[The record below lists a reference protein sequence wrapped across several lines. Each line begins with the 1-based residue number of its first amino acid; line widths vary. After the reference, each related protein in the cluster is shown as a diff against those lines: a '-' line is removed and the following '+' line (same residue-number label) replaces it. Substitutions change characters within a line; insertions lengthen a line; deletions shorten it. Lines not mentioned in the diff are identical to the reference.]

1 MIPPKLDDIRQRC
14 AETAN
19 TLASIAAQQ
28 AFGHALHW
36 MRRIEDELGDIKWR
50 VRQLELPRSTV
61 TREQDLLDALE
72 LARLERDEWRDRA
85 EQSAN
90 ELRRIQDAVGYWFG
104 VA

>member
-90 ELRRIQDAVGYWFG
+90 ELRRIQDALGYWFG